1 MTATTSAGQT
11 RRLRV
16 IVPAMSWARM
26 RFKGGLVWVRA
37 DEAGALVLDNDGRAE
52 MKYRE
57 SDAKSYRPSP
67 GNLTPDSGEA
77 AALPEAPREVLRS
90 EAGEAGKRPE
100 KKTRAHH
107 AATGAKSGLPG
118 GAIEIWTDGA
128 CSGNPGPM
136 GLGVVVIDG
145 DERREVG
152 EYLGEGTNNIAE
164 LTAIE
169 RGIELGGA
177 NREDGRRFRIYT
189 DSSYA
194 IGVLSKGWKAKANQE
209 LIARIKRRL
218 AALPRVEFVKVAGHA
233 GVPENE
239 RCDELATAAV
249 LGRPRR

>member
-1 MTATTSAGQT
+1 
-11 RRLRV
+11 
-16 IVPAMSWARM
+16 M

-37 DEAGALVLDNDGRAE
+37 DESGALVLDNDGRAE

-67 GNLTPDSGEA
+67 GNLIPDSGDG
-77 AALPEAPREVLRS
+77 PP
-90 EAGEAGKRPE
+90 RPE
-100 KKTRAHH
+100 GPAETPPKGPGKGPGTGKTARAAGPPPASKAKKD
-107 AATGAKSGLPG
+107 GLPAS
-118 GAIEIWTDGA
+118 AIEIWTDGA

-136 GLGVVVIDG
+136 GIGVVVIDG
-145 DERREVG
+145 VERREVG
-152 EYLGEGTNNIAE
+152 EYLGIGTNNIAE

-169 RGIELGGA
+169 RGVEIAATDPQES
-177 NREDGRRFRIYT
+177 RRFRIYT

-218 AALPRVEFVKVAGHA
+218 AARPRVEFVKVAGHA

-249 LGRPRR
+249 MGRARR

>member
-1 MTATTSAGQT
+1 
-11 RRLRV
+11 
-16 IVPAMSWARM
+16 M
-26 RFKGGLVWVRA
+26 RFKGGVVWVRA
-37 DEAGALVLDNDGRAE
+37 DESGALVLDTDGRAE

-67 GNLTPDSGEA
+67 TNLLPDSGGPGSG
-77 AALPEAPREVLRS
+77 PEGSPSPARR
-90 EAGEAGKRPE
+90 EAGPGTTARGPRAAQAARTTPGSSGGLGSIGKKDCPP
-100 KKTRAHH
+100 A
-107 AATGAKSGLPG
+107 S
-118 GAIEIWTDGA
+118 AIEIWTDGA

-136 GLGVVVIDG
+136 GIGVVVIDG
-145 DERREVG
+145 AHRREAG
-152 EYLGEGTNNIAE
+152 EYLGVGTNNIAE

-169 RGIELGGA
+169 RGVEIATTDPAET
-177 NREDGRRFRIYT
+177 RRLRIYT

-239 RCDELATAAV
+239 RCDELATGAV
-249 LGRPRR
+249 LTRARR

>member
-1 MTATTSAGQT
+1 
-11 RRLRV
+11 
-16 IVPAMSWARM
+16 M

-37 DEAGALVLDNDGRAE
+37 DESGALVLDNDGRAE

-77 AALPEAPREVLRS
+77 GGRPEAPREVLRS
-90 EAGEAGKRPE
+90 EAGQEPGKAA
-100 KKTRAHH
+100 RAPR
-107 AATGAKSGLPG
+107 AAAASKGGGLPA
-118 GAIEIWTDGA
+118 GAVEIWTDGA

-136 GLGVVVIDG
+136 GIGVVVIDG
-145 DERREVG
+145 SERREAG

-169 RGIELGGA
+169 RGIDLAGA
-177 NREDGRRFRIYT
+177 NRDDGRRLRIYT

-239 RCDELATAAV
+239 RCDELATGAV
-249 LGRPRR
+249 IGRPRR